1 MHRGHRQETLPDAA
15 TMAHL
20 TQKEFHQAIALMA
33 EELGLQRLRDRL
45 VKLNAFV
52 ARRRVASADVLA
64 DQMYLLSAGL
74 RRQVAATYAFHALWG
89 ELIQAKVGEDGEKR
103 LEELAAA
110 VNACLAED
118 DSLLAEKAADLDGAL
133 AQYEQALSAAVGP
146 ARARLDMLLKAV
158 PAVAEKL
165 RAAPLAAGSPA
176 ESAPS

>member
-1 MHRGHRQETLPDAA
+1 
-15 TMAHL
+15 MAQL
-20 TQKEFHQAIALMA
+20 TQTEFHRAIVLMA
-33 EELGLQRLRDRL
+33 DELGLQRLRDRL

-52 ARRRVASADVLA
+52 TRRRVASAEVLA

-89 ELIQAKVGEDGEKR
+89 ELIQGKVGEDGEKR

-118 DSLLAEKAADLDGAL
+118 DSVVSEKAADLDGAL
-133 AQYEQALSAAVGP
+133 AAYERALSAAVGP
-146 ARARLDMLLKAV
+146 AMARLDMLLKAV
-158 PAVAEKL
+158 PAIAEKL
-165 RAAPLAAGSPA
+165 RAAPPSAVPAGSPP